1 MKSLPPE
8 YLPCFELENID
19 VCVRDYMKVERA
31 STFQMLVYEAIWDL
45 NFHRTFLCALHV
57 VASIVWHKAPW
68 YTAKPLGRFVKLE
81 EYIII
86 DNL

>member
-31 STFQMLVYEAIWDL
+31 STIQLLVFEAIWDE
-45 NFHRTFLCALHV
+45 NFHRTFCVLHAA
-57 VASIVWHKAPW
+57 ASV
-68 YTAKPLGRFVKLE
+68 RSCDLE
-81 EYIII
+81 ETWYCTSLTGIKNIQ
-86 DNL
+86 L